1 MRGGF
6 EDRGSLFS
14 YVDPEDR
21 IPLKHPLRK
30 IRPVVREV
38 LASLND
44 DFAAAYSH
52 EGRPSIPPEMLL
64 CALLLRLLYGIRSE
78 RQLMEQ
84 LNDNLLFRRFV
95 GLAPDDPVWV
105 AESFGKNR
113 ARLETHDLIRRFMTG
128 LLRHGKIAPLLSS
141 EHFPVDGTLV
151 EAWASHKSFR
161 PKNESADDGDGSDFR
176 GKPRKNDTH
185 ESKTDPDAR
194 LYRKSQGQ
202 EARLCYLG
210 HAMIENRNGLVVD
223 GSVTHATGTAERDA
237 AEEMAK
243 DRRAASARRI
253 TLGAD
258 KNDDTKDHVAALRKS
273 GVTPHPAQNTG
284 TEKRPRKSAIDG
296 RTTRHAG
303 YGMSQTRR
311 KMIEC
316 PFGWAK
322 QHGTIRKTKHR
333 SCPRVEAE
341 LLINT
346 IGYNLMRLPRLIAL
360 SRISHMSS
368 DFTAF

>member
-6 EDRGSLFS
+6 EDQGSLFS
-14 YVDPEDR
+14 YVDPEER
-21 IPLKHPLRK
+21 IPLRHPLRK
-30 IRPVVREV
+30 IRPIVREV

-44 DFAAAYSH
+44 DFNAAYSR

-64 CALLLRLLYGIRSE
+64 CALLLRPLYGIRSE

-84 LNDNLLFRRFV
+84 LNYNLLFRWFV

-113 ARLETHDLIRRFMTG
+113 ERLETHDLIRKFMTG
-128 LLRHGKIAPLLSS
+128 LLRHGKVAPLLSS
-141 EHFPVDGTLV
+141 EHFSVDGTLV

-161 PKNESADDGDGSDFR
+161 PKDESADDGDGSDFR

-194 LYRKSQGQ
+194 LYRKAQGH

-210 HAMIENRNGLVVD
+210 HALIENRNGLVVD
-223 GSVTHATGTAERDA
+223 ACVTHATGTAERDA
-237 AEEMAK
+237 AEKMAK
-243 DRRAASARRI
+243 DRRAQSGRRI

-258 KNDDTKDHVAALRKS
+258 KNYDTQNHVAALREN
-273 GVTPHPAQNTG
+273 GVTPHVAQNTG

-296 RTTRHAG
+296 RTTRHEG

-316 PFGWAK
+316 PFGWGK
-322 QHGTIRKTKHR
+322 QHGSIRKTKHR
-333 SCPRVEAE
+333 GHLRVEGE
-341 LLINT
+341 FLLNM
-346 IGYNLMRLPRLIAL
+346 IGYNLVRLPRLIP
-360 SRISHMSS
+360 S
-368 DFTAF
+368 

>member
-6 EDRGSLFS
+6 EDQGSLFS

-30 IRPVVREV
+30 VRPVVREV

-44 DFAAAYSH
+44 DFDGAYSH

-64 CALLLRLLYGIRSE
+64 SALLLRPLYGIRSE

-84 LNDNLLFRRFV
+84 LNYNLLFRWFV

-113 ARLETHDLIRRFMTG
+113 ERLETHDLIRKFMTG
-128 LLRHGKIAPLLSS
+128 LLRHEKISPLLSS
-141 EHFPVDGTLV
+141 EHFSVDGTLV
-151 EAWASHKSFR
+151 EAWASHRSFR
-161 PKNESADDGDGSDFR
+161 PKDAAEDDGDGSDFR

-194 LYRKSQGQ
+194 LYRKARGQ

-210 HAMIENRNGLVVD
+210 HALIENRHGLVVD
-223 GSVTHATGTAERDA
+223 GSITHATGTAEREA
-237 AEEMAK
+237 AEAMAE
-243 DRRAASARRI
+243 DQRERSGRRI

-258 KNDDTKDHVAALRKS
+258 KNYDTKDHVAALRKT
-273 GVTPHPAQNTG
+273 GVTPHVAQNTG
-284 TEKRPRKSAIDG
+284 TEKRLRRSAIDG
-296 RTTRHAG
+296 RTTRHQG

-333 SCPRVEAE
+333 SCLRVEAE
-341 LLINT
+341 FLINM
-346 IGYNLMRLPRLIAL
+346 IGYNLMRLPKLMAP
-360 SRISHMSS
+360 
-368 DFTAF
+368 

>member
-1 MRGGF
+1 MRGCF
-6 EDRGSLFS
+6 EDQGSLFS

-21 IPLKHPLRK
+21 IPLKHPLRR
-30 IRPVVREV
+30 IRPIVREV
-38 LASLND
+38 LASLSD
-44 DFAAAYSH
+44 DFDAAYSR
-52 EGRPSIPPEMLL
+52 EGRPSIPPEILL
-64 CALLLRLLYGIRSE
+64 SALLLRPLYGIRSE

-84 LNDNLLFRRFV
+84 LNYNLLFRWFV

-113 ARLETHDLIRRFMTG
+113 ERLETHDLIRKFMTG
-128 LLRHGKIAPLLSS
+128 LLRHEKVSPLLSN
-141 EHFPVDGTLV
+141 EHFSVDGTLV

-161 PKNESADDGDGSDFR
+161 PKDKTGDDGGDGSNFR

-194 LYRKSQGQ
+194 LYRKAAGR

-210 HAMIENRNGLVVD
+210 HVLIENRHGLVVD
-223 GSVTHATGTAERDA
+223 GCVTHATGTAEREA
-237 AEEMAK
+237 AETMAAE
-243 DRRAASARRI
+243 RRSHSGKRI

-258 KNDDTKDHVAALRKS
+258 NGYDTADHVAALREARI
-273 GVTPHPAQNTG
+273 TPHVAQNTG
-284 TEKRPRKSAIDG
+284 TEKRARRSAIDR

-311 KMIEC
+311 KMVEC
-316 PFGWAK
+316 PFGWGK

-333 SCPRVEAE
+333 GRLRVEAE
-341 LLINT
+341 FLVNM
-346 IGYNLMRLPRLIAL
+346 IGYNLMRLPRL
-360 SRISHMSS
+360 M
-368 DFTAF
+368 TA

>member
-6 EDRGSLFS
+6 EDQGSLFS

-21 IPLKHPLRK
+21 IPATHPLRK

-44 DFAAAYSH
+44 DFDAAYSC
-52 EGRPSIPPEMLL
+52 EGRPSLPPEMLL
-64 CALLLRLLYGIRSE
+64 SALLLRPLYGVRSE

-84 LNDNLLFRRFV
+84 LNYNLLFRWFV

-105 AESFGKNR
+105 AETFGKNR
-113 ARLETHDLIRRFMTG
+113 ERLESHDLIRKFMTG
-128 LLRHGKIAPLLSS
+128 LLMHAKVRPLLSS
-141 EHFPVDGTLV
+141 DHFSVDGTLV

-161 PKNESADDGDGSDFR
+161 PKDGGPDDEDGNDGSDFR

-194 LYRKSQGQ
+194 LYRKATGQ

-210 HAMIENRNGLVVD
+210 HVLIENRHGIVMD
-223 GSVTHATGTAERDA
+223 GCITHATGTAEREA
-237 AEEMAK
+237 AEAMAK
-243 DRRAASARRI
+243 EQRSRSGKRI

-258 KNDDTKDHVAALRKS
+258 KGYDTRDHVATLREARI
-273 GVTPHPAQNTG
+273 TPHVARNTG
-284 TEKRPRKSAIDG
+284 TAKRCRRSAIDA
-296 RTTRHAG
+296 RTTRHEG

-311 KMIEC
+311 KMVEC
-316 PFGWAK
+316 PFGWGK

-333 SCPRVEAE
+333 SRLRVEAE
-341 LLINT
+341 FLINM
-346 IGYNLMRLPRLIAL
+346 IGYNLIRLTRLIP
-360 SRISHMSS
+360 S
-368 DFTAF
+368 

>member
-6 EDRGSLFS
+6 EDQGSLFS
-14 YVDPEDR
+14 YVDPEER

-38 LASLND
+38 LAALSD
-44 DFAAAYSH
+44 DFDRAYSR

-64 CALLLRLLYGIRSE
+64 SALLLRPLFGIRSE

-84 LNDNLLFRRFV
+84 LNYNLLYRWFV

-113 ARLETHDLIRRFMTG
+113 ARLESHNLLGKFMTA
-128 LLRHGKIAPLLSS
+128 LLRHAKVAPLLSS
-141 EHFPVDGTLV
+141 EHFSVDGTLV

-161 PKNESADDGDGSDFR
+161 PKNDPGDGDGSDFR

-185 ESKTDPDAR
+185 ESTTDPDAR

-202 EARLCYLG
+202 EARLAYLG
-210 HAMIENRNGLVVD
+210 HALMENRHGLVVEA
-223 GSVTHATGTAERDA
+223 SVTHATGTAEREA
-237 AEEMAK
+237 AEALAHEQ
-243 DRRAASARRI
+243 RARSGKRI

-258 KNDDTKDHVAALRKS
+258 KNYDTKGHVATLRQ
-273 GVTPHPAQNTG
+273 GGITPHPAQNTG
-284 TEKRPRKSAIDG
+284 TENRPRKSAIDA

-316 PFGWAK
+316 PFGWGK

-333 SCPRVEAE
+333 GLTRVNGEF
-341 LLINT
+341 LLNM
-346 IGYNLMRLPRLIAL
+346 IGYNLMRLPKLIAL
-360 SRISHMSS
+360 
-368 DFTAF
+368 

>member
-6 EDRGSLFS
+6 EDQGNLFS
-14 YVDPEDR
+14 YVDPEER

-30 IRPVVREV
+30 IRPFVREV
-38 LASLND
+38 LSSLSD
-44 DFAAAYSH
+44 DFDAAYSS

-64 CALLLRLLYGIRSE
+64 SALLLRPLYGIRSE

-84 LNDNLLFRRFV
+84 LNYNLLFRWFV

-113 ARLETHDLIRRFMTG
+113 ERLESNDLIRKFMTG
-128 LLRHGKIAPLLSS
+128 LLRHEKVALLLSS
-141 EHFPVDGTLV
+141 EHFSVDGTLV
-151 EAWASHKSFR
+151 EAWASQKSFR
-161 PKNESADDGDGSDFR
+161 PKDKSEDDGDGSDFR
-176 GKPRKNDTH
+176 GKARRNDTH

-194 LYRKSQGQ
+194 LYRKAQGQ

-210 HAMIENRNGLVVD
+210 HALIENRHGLVIN
-223 GSVTHATGTAERDA
+223 GRITHATGTAEREA
-237 AEEMAK
+237 AEAMAK
-243 DRRAASARRI
+243 DQRAQSRRRI

-258 KNDDTKDHVAALRKS
+258 KNYDTKDHVAALRRT
-273 GVTPHPAQNTG
+273 GVTPHPARNTG

-296 RTTRHAG
+296 RTTRHEG

-311 KMIEC
+311 KRVEC

-322 QHGTIRKTKHR
+322 QHGTLRKTKHR
-333 SCPRVEAE
+333 SRLRVEAE
-341 LLINT
+341 FLINM
-346 IGYNLMRLPRLIAL
+346 IGYNLMRLPKLIA
-360 SRISHMSS
+360 
-368 DFTAF
+368 

>member
-1 MRGGF
+1 MRGCF
-6 EDRGSLFS
+6 EDQGSLFS

-21 IPLKHPLRK
+21 IPLKHPLRR
-30 IRPVVREV
+30 IRPIVREV
-38 LASLND
+38 LASLSD
-44 DFAAAYSH
+44 DFDAAYSR
-52 EGRPSIPPEMLL
+52 EGRPSIPPEILL
-64 CALLLRLLYGIRSE
+64 SALLLRPLYGIRSE

-84 LNDNLLFRRFV
+84 LNYNLLFRWFV

-113 ARLETHDLIRRFMTG
+113 ERLETHDLIRKFMTG
-128 LLRHGKIAPLLSS
+128 LLRHEKVSPLLSN
-141 EHFPVDGTLV
+141 EHFSVDGTLV

-161 PKNESADDGDGSDFR
+161 PKDKTGDDGGDGSNFR

-194 LYRKSQGQ
+194 LYRKAAGR

-210 HAMIENRNGLVVD
+210 HVLIENRHGLVVD
-223 GSVTHATGTAERDA
+223 GCVTHATGTAEREA
-237 AEEMAK
+237 AETMAAE
-243 DRRAASARRI
+243 RRSHSGKRI

-258 KNDDTKDHVAALRKS
+258 KGYDTADHVAALREARI
-273 GVTPHPAQNTG
+273 TPHVAQNTG
-284 TEKRPRKSAIDG
+284 TEKRARRSAIDR

-311 KMIEC
+311 KMVEC
-316 PFGWAK
+316 PFGWGK

-333 SCPRVEAE
+333 GRLRVEAE
-341 LLINT
+341 FLVNM
-346 IGYNLMRLPRLIAL
+346 IGYNLMRLPRL
-360 SRISHMSS
+360 M
-368 DFTAF
+368 TA

>member
-6 EDRGSLFS
+6 EDQGSLFS

-44 DFAAAYSH
+44 DFDAAYSR

-64 CALLLRLLYGIRSE
+64 SALLLRPLYGVRSE

-84 LNDNLLFRRFV
+84 LNYNLLFRWFV

-113 ARLETHDLIRRFMTG
+113 ERLETHDLIRKFMTG
-128 LLRHGKIAPLLSS
+128 LLMHEKVRPLLSS
-141 EHFPVDGTLV
+141 DHFSVDGTLV

-161 PKNESADDGDGSDFR
+161 PKEDSPDDEGGGSDFR

-194 LYRKSQGQ
+194 LYRKANGQ

-210 HAMIENRNGLVVD
+210 HALIENRHGLVVD
-223 GSVTHATGTAERDA
+223 GRVTHATGTAEREV
-237 AEEMAK
+237 AEAMAT
-243 DRRAASARRI
+243 DRRSHSGKRI

-258 KNDDTKDHVAALRKS
+258 KGYDTKAHVTALREARI
-273 GVTPHPAQNTG
+273 TPHVAQNTG
-284 TEKRPRKSAIDG
+284 NAKRRRRSAIDG
-296 RTTRHAG
+296 RTTRHEG

-311 KMIEC
+311 KMVEC
-316 PFGWAK
+316 PFGWGK

-333 SCPRVEAE
+333 SRIRVEAE
-341 LLINT
+341 FLINM
-346 IGYNLMRLPRLIAL
+346 IGYNLMRLPRLIP
-360 SRISHMSS
+360 S
-368 DFTAF
+368 